1 MGFNLSC
8 PATSNGTKVEFKVET
23 VEEMVKLE
31 KKN

>member
-8 PATSNGTKVEFKVET
+8 PATSNGTKVEVKVET

-31 KKN
+31 KKD

>member
-8 PATSNGTKVEFKVET
+8 PATSNGTKIEFKVET
-23 VEEMVKLE
+23 VEEIVKKK